1 MTMKVNDR
9 LNECAR
15 NLSDEKLLAKLSAR
29 DAVAQEFKYHPAYLV
44 GLYNR
49 ERALLNTLKYD
60 QNHESSANQNL
71 YPFVFQNLSST
82 SWT

>member
-1 MTMKVNDR
+1 MKVNDR

-15 NLSDEKLLAKLSAR
+15 NLGDENLLAKLSAS
-29 DAVAQEFKYHPAYLV
+29 DSFAQEFKYHPVCLV

-60 QNHESSANQNL
+60 
-71 YPFVFQNLSST
+71 
-82 SWT
+82 

>member
-1 MTMKVNDR
+1 MKVNDR

-15 NLSDEKLLAKLSAR
+15 NLGDENLLAKLSAS
-29 DAVAQEFKYHPAYLV
+29 DSVAQEFKYHPVCLV

-60 QNHESSANQNL
+60 
-71 YPFVFQNLSST
+71 
-82 SWT
+82 